1 MNFLIWGAAILA
13 ACCGP
18 DASASIRVVS
28 EGHSCPPLTFL
39 ISLEPCGALVDLDG
53 CDITSEELPGLM
65 RVLPKN
71 AVSHVKVVLANKDK
85 TSVQAIALCL
95 WRLWN
100 AADPRT
106 KTIIFAS
113 VL

>member
-1 MNFLIWGAAILA
+1 MNFLIWGAAIIA

-18 DASASIRVVS
+18 DAPASVRVVS
-28 EGHSCPPLTFL
+28 DGHSCPPLTFL

-53 CDITSEELPGLM
+53 YDIAPEELPGLM
-65 RVLPKN
+65 RVL
-71 AVSHVKVVLANKDK
+71 SREGIRHVKVVLANRDR

-100 AADPRT
+100 AVDRQS
-106 KTIIFAS
+106 KTVIFVG